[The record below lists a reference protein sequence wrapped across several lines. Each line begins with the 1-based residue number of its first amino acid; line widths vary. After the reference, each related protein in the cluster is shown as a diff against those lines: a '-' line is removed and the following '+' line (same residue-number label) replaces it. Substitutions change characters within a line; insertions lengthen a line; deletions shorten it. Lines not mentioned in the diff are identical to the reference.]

1 MAVTPERLTPTSAA
15 LTTFDERFGAP
26 AHAALASDAPIN
38 AMSVDIEEHF
48 QVSAFERV
56 ISRDDWSRAGSRVEA
71 NIDRILG
78 LFAAAGI
85 HATFF
90 TLGWIAERHP
100 GAIRRIVAGG
110 HEIASHGYE
119 HIRVVNQ
126 TRDEFREDVLR
137 TKGILEDVAGT
148 AVLGYRA
155 ASYSITNDNLWALE
169 VLEAT
174 GHRYSSSIYPVRH
187 DLYGIPDAPRFAFRR
202 RAGTLVEVPVSTFR
216 LFGRNWPCGG
226 GGFFRLLPYGVSR
239 WSVRRVNRRDHQP
252 TVFYFHPWEI
262 DPDQPRVA
270 TAPLKSRLR
279 HYLNLER
286 CEPRLKRLLVDFRW
300 DRVDRVF
307 LDRITAGT

>member
-1 MAVTPERLTPTSAA
+1 MTA
-15 LTTFDERFGAP
+15 DERFGAP
-26 AHAALASDAPIN
+26 AHAALTSDAPVN

-56 ISRDDWSRAGSRVEA
+56 IDRADWSSAASRVEA

-78 LFAAAGI
+78 VFAEAGI

-100 GAIRRIVAGG
+100 ATIHRIVAAG
-110 HEIASHGYE
+110 HEIASHGYQ
-119 HIRVVNQ
+119 HVRVVNQ
-126 TRDEFREDVLR
+126 SRAEFREDVVR
-137 TKGILEDVAGT
+137 TKGILEAVAGT

-155 ASYSITNDNLWALE
+155 ASYSITNDNLWALD
-169 VLEAT
+169 VLEET

-202 RAGTLVEVPVSTFR
+202 RAGTLVEIPVSTFR
-216 LFGRNWPCGG
+216 FLDRNWPCGG

-239 WSVRRVNRRDHQP
+239 WAVARVNREDRQP
-252 TVFYFHPWEI
+252 TVFYFHPWEV

-270 TAPLKSRLR
+270 NAPIKSRLR
-279 HYLNLER
+279 HYLNLKR
-286 CEPRLKRLLVDFRW
+286 FEPRLKRLLADFRW

-307 LDRITAGT
+307 LERITAGA